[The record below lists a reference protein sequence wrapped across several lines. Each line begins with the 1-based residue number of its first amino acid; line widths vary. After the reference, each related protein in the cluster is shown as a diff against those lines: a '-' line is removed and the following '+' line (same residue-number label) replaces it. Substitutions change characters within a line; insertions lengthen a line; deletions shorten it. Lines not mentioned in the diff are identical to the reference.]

1 MYFHIAQLLKLL
13 SFTQLKWTKKTL
25 FKSLILQ
32 KLSHTLSDFCDTTW
46 ESYPTQMAYVPFTD
60 QIISNGWPLIANPG
74 VPIFCPPE
82 ASEKLLNHAQNLFF
96 DLFLWCY
103 SFGASIHIWWEHQIS
118 YVLCEIRN
126 NVNKKGDA
134 QCTSFFKDHQLK
146 SLSRISIGHISHL
159 VATALFHTV
168 PSPGGPRQDPSVP
181 GPQQGHRLWR
191 FRPLGILQHPACRP
205 GPAPLGRTLMT
216 LT

>member
-1 MYFHIAQLLKLL
+1 MTHV
-13 SFTQLKWTKKTL
+13 TQLGKV
-25 FKSLILQ
+25 IL
-32 KLSHTLSDFCDTTW
+32 
-46 ESYPTQMAYVPFTD
+46 
-60 QIISNGWPLIANPG
+60 IISNGWPLLLPG
-74 VPIFCPPE
+74 VAHFLSPIMI
-82 ASEKLLNHAQNLFF
+82 KQRHLKFF
-96 DLFLWCY
+96 WTMHRNCFFLTH
-103 SFGASIHIWWEHQIS
+103 SFGASIHIWWGHQMS

-126 NVNKKGDA
+126 NVNKK
-134 QCTSFFKDHQLK
+134 CTMHIFFSKDQQLK

-159 VATALFHTV
+159 VATALFHTG

-191 FRPLGILQHPACRP
+191 FRPLGILQHPARRP